1 MDQTPLWARY
11 CDRSC
16 FAVASKTDVVTAYE
30 TAYRT
35 VNKESGKEIVPSYD
49 KEEYFQKVKE
59 DMNRKSVTEVP

>member
-1 MDQTPLWARY
+1 M
-11 CDRSC
+11 
-16 FAVASKTDVVTAYE
+16 VTAYE